1 MVYAVALTG
10 GIGSGKTTVS
20 DLFGEFGADVVD
32 TDEISRTLTTS
43 GQPAVAQIAK
53 RFGKDV
59 VLPDGSLN
67 RVRMREIAFEDEHA
81 RLALENI
88 LHPLIGAEVR
98 RRLSVSIWPYALV
111 VIPLLSESRGHEYA
125 SRIAVVDCSEEQQ
138 IARVMK
144 RSKFSRDEVLAIMA
158 AQTSRKDRLAI
169 ADDVIDNE
177 GSSDELH
184 SKVESLHREYLKLA
198 A

>member
-32 TDEISRTLTTS
+32 TDEIARTLTTS

-53 RFGKDV
+53 RFGNDV

-98 RRLSVSIWPYALV
+98 RRLSVSIGPYALV

-125 SRIAVVDCSEEQQ
+125 SRIAVVDCSEQQQ

-169 ADDVIDNE
+169 ADDVIENE
-177 GSSDELH
+177 GSSDELR

>member
-32 TDEISRTLTTS
+32 TDEIARTLTTR

-53 RFGKDV
+53 RFGNDV

-98 RRLSVSIWPYALV
+98 RRLSVSIGPYALV

-125 SRIAVVDCSEEQQ
+125 SRIAVVDCSEQQQ

-169 ADDVIDNE
+169 ADDVIENE
-177 GSSDELH
+177 GSSDELR

>member
-32 TDEISRTLTTS
+32 TDEIARTLTTR

-98 RRLSVSIWPYALV
+98 RRLSVSIGPYALV

-125 SRIAVVDCSEEQQ
+125 SRIAVVDCSEQQQ

-169 ADDVIDNE
+169 ADDVIENE
-177 GSSDELH
+177 GSSDELR